1 MRNGSSSVL
10 ILVSSLALAV
20 FVGCGPAN
28 HEDGGDNPGA
38 DGGGACPTEGA
49 TVCDGN
55 SFQTCSNGEWQVTE
69 QCPIVCSNSA
79 GCVECQP
86 GANYCD
92 GEDVVSCDAEGNSG
106 GVIETCG
113 GGLHCSAGSC
123 VDLCEEAVQNRSYVG
138 CEYWPVDLDNAL
150 EVHGPPDPLLNS
162 CILYGPDDERRT
174 NLDVC
179 VDGDMMAGLC
189 DVPGNS
195 CPTGFTCERTPVC
208 ILDAKGSPFAIV
220 VSNPNGFTVQ
230 VALETD
236 AGAVQTMPVEP
247 GELRTIYP
255 QTMGVPNRS
264 VDHSGIST
272 MAYKLTS
279 DAPVVAYQFNPLDN
293 EGVFSND
300 GSLLVPRHAFD
311 TGYYAMTWE
320 SMRLRPEHHD
330 YDGYV
335 AVVAWTDGTEVE
347 VTPSANVRGGGGGFS
362 AIDAGETRTFTLDAF
377 EVLNLEATGTG
388 DLTGTLVR
396 ATDPEKTVGVY
407 AGHEAVAIQSRAGD
421 CCADHL
427 EEMMF
432 PTSTWG
438 KEYAIARSQS
448 RGMMEKDVLRVM
460 AQADGTTVTFSPS
473 PTGSCPVL
481 DAGEFCTVDIN
492 VDTTVSAN
500 QPIMV
505 GHYLK
510 SVIRA
515 GIFDAK
521 GSGDPDLAL
530 AVPVEQFRSSYTFLV
545 PQDYN
550 KQFISVVAG
559 IGNNVTLDGTDV
571 SDQLTGFSDTWAGG
585 RIKVNPGQ
593 HTLSCTGGC
602 GLEVYGYSDAVSYMF
617 AGGLDLEQIVVE

>member
-1 MRNGSSSVL
+1 MRIWLSSV
-10 ILVSSLALAV
+10 VSFAFV
-20 FVGCGPAN
+20 FVTACGPAD
-28 HEDGGDNPGA
+28 HGGGSNPGA
-38 DGGGACPTEGA
+38 DGGGGACPTEGA

-55 SFQTCSNGEWQVTE
+55 SFQTCTDGEWQVTE
-69 QCPIVCSNSA
+69 QCPILCDSNA

-86 GANYCD
+86 GASYCD
-92 GEDVVSCDAEGNSG
+92 GEDVVSCDADGNAG

-113 GGLHCSAGSC
+113 GGLHCSLGSC
-123 VDLCEEAVQNRSYVG
+123 VDLCEEAETNRSYVG

-150 EVHGPPDPLLNS
+150 EVHGKPVFGLCL
-162 CILYGPDDERRT
+162 GEGEERRN

-179 VDGDMMAGLC
+179 VDGDMTAGLC

-220 VSNPNGFTVQ
+220 VSNPNGFAVQ
-230 VALETD
+230 VSLETED
-236 AGAVQTMPVEP
+236 GMVQTMPIEP

-255 QTMGVPNRS
+255 QQMGVPNRS
-264 VDHSGIST
+264 VDHSGVST

-293 EGVFSND
+293 ERVFSND

-311 TGYYAMTWE
+311 VGYYAMTWE
-320 SMRLRPEHHD
+320 SLPLRPQHHD
-330 YDGYV
+330 YNGYV
-335 AVVAWTDGTEVE
+335 SVVAWTDGTEVE
-347 VTPSANVRGGGGGFS
+347 VTPSANVRAGNGFQ
-362 AIDAGETRTFTLDAF
+362 AIDAGQTRTFTLDAF
-377 EVLNLEATGTG
+377 EVLNLEAIGTA
-388 DLTGTLVR
+388 DLTGTYVR
-396 ATDPEKTVGVY
+396 ATDPARTVGVY
-407 AGHEAVAIQSRAGD
+407 AGHEAVAIESRPGD

-448 RGMMEKDVLRVM
+448 RGMMEKDVLRIM

-481 DAGEFCTVDIN
+481 DAGEFCTVDIA
-492 VDTTVSAN
+492 VDTVVSAN
-500 QPIMV
+500 EPILV

-510 SVIRA
+510 SVIRG
-515 GIFDAK
+515 GIFDPQ

-550 KQFISVVAG
+550 KQFISIVAG
-559 IGNNVTLDGTDV
+559 VGNNVTLDGTDV
-571 SDQLTGFSDTWAGG
+571 TDQLAGFSDAWAGG
-585 RIKVNPGQ
+585 RIRVQPGQ